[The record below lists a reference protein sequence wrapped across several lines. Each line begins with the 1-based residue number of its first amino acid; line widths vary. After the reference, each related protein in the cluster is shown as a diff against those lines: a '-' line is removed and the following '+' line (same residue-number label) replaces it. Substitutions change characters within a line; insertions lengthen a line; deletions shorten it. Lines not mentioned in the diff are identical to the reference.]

1 MKNHESARTLRAI
14 LLTAAL
20 LFLLPALLAGC
31 GGTGEAET
39 EANPSESGGTGVYTV
54 RLSEAVA
61 GFSFTFC
68 TGDVCVPVT
77 TGADGTAVYE
87 GPEAEYEVKLIRSAD
102 GYEADFPEERLIGP
116 ESGEIFVEVSEAAS

>member
-20 LFLLPALLAGC
+20 LLLLPALLAGC

-39 EANPSESGGTGVYTV
+39 EATSSESGTGVYTV